1 MKEQTDNYKE
11 GQAAHKHHSCRAG
24 ALMINITFIVDF
36 FSIRLNS
43 AMIIILLAMIM
54 MNIMIN
60 VIMMRMIITS
70 QGLAIMT
77 FLMIIVREVV
87 KKPDFLQSG

>member
-36 FSIRLNS
+36 LSILLNS
-43 AMIIILLAMIM
+43 AMLIFLLAMIM
-54 MNIMIN
+54 LKMMTI
-60 VIMMRMIITS
+60 VIMMKMITTS
-70 QGLAIMT
+70 HGLAIMWW
-77 FLMIIVREVV
+77 
-87 KKPDFLQSG
+87 